1 MLYPEGKIY
10 YWEEKVMTENDK
22 KLEALF
28 NELVPRR
35 GKADS
40 LAGEI
45 LRAAGRLG
53 YRWSNDGDQIGIGY
67 GKETCNAAAR
77 FLLIYGNKD
86 IQVLVTA
93 LWGLSDYGKYSA
105 VLDQLIG
112 KIVDY
117 INDNPDLRTMS
128 TEDMF
133 AYFFREYDVEDD

>member
-1 MLYPEGKIY
+1 
-10 YWEEKVMTENDK
+10 MTENDK
-22 KLEALF
+22 KLENLF
-28 NELVPRR
+28 NELVPRI

-45 LRAAGRLG
+45 LRAAGRIG

-86 IQVLVTA
+86 IQILVTV
-93 LWGLSDYGKYSA
+93 LWGLSDYRKYSA
-105 VLDQLIG
+105 VLDRLVG

-117 INDNPDLRTMS
+117 INEMPELRTMP

-133 AYFFREYDVEDD
+133 EYFFREYDVEED

>member
-1 MLYPEGKIY
+1 
-10 YWEEKVMTENDK
+10 MTENDK
-22 KLEALF
+22 KLEVLF
-28 NELVPRR
+28 NELVPRI

-45 LRAAGRLG
+45 LRAAGRIG

-93 LWGLSDYGKYSA
+93 LWGLSDYRKYSA

-117 INDNPDLRTMS
+117 VNDKPELRTLP

-133 AYFFREYDVEDD
+133 TYFFREYDVEDD

>member
-1 MLYPEGKIY
+1 
-10 YWEEKVMTENDK
+10 MTENDK
-22 KLEALF
+22 KLENLF
-28 NELVPRR
+28 NELVPRI

-45 LRAAGRLG
+45 LRAAGRIG

-86 IQVLVTA
+86 IQILVTV
-93 LWGLSDYGKYSA
+93 LWGLADYRKYSA
-105 VLDQLIG
+105 VLDRLVG

-117 INDNPDLRTMS
+117 INEMPELRTMP

-133 AYFFREYDVEDD
+133 EYFFREYDVEED

>member
-1 MLYPEGKIY
+1 
-10 YWEEKVMTENDK
+10 MTENDK
-22 KLEALF
+22 KLEVLF
-28 NELVPRR
+28 NELVPRI
-35 GKADS
+35 GKAES

-45 LRAAGRLG
+45 VRAAGRIG

-86 IQVLVTA
+86 IKVLVTA

-112 KIVDY
+112 KIVNY
-117 INDNPDLRTMS
+117 INDNPELRTMP

-133 AYFFREYDVEDD
+133 AYFFREYDVEED

>member
-1 MLYPEGKIY
+1 
-10 YWEEKVMTENDK
+10 MTENDK
-22 KLEALF
+22 KLETLF
-28 NELVPRR
+28 SELVPRI

-45 LRAAGRLG
+45 LRAAGRIG

-93 LWGLSDYGKYSA
+93 LWGLSDYRKYST

-117 INDNPDLRTMS
+117 VNDRPELRTMP

>member
-1 MLYPEGKIY
+1 
-10 YWEEKVMTENDK
+10 MTENDK

-28 NELVPRR
+28 NELVPRI

-117 INDNPDLRTMS
+117 INDNPDLRTMP

-133 AYFFREYDVEDD
+133 AYSFREYDGEDE